1 MSVNLYRLDLLE
13 KASIASSWNFPVP
26 TLQPRTAVIGTCF
39 HSYHWTSALGVHAQV
54 PKPYPHPQGCLLSLV
69 SKFLSLISLFGQFLV
84 LLVFCLPIV
93 VSGVLLLGAVFM
105 CVSYVLF
112 FLLWL
117 CFVFLF
123 VFLLKREKGHGVWWL
138 REVGGSERRRGQK
151 LWSEYVVWK

>member
-39 HSYHWTSALGVHAQV
+39 HSYRWTSALGVHAQV

-93 VSGVLLLGAVFM
+93 VSGVLLLGVVFV

-112 FLLWL
+112 FLIVTLF
-117 CFVFLF
+117 CFPVCFPS
-123 VFLLKREKGHGVWWL
+123 KEKGHGVWWL
-138 REVGGSERRRGQK
+138 RDVGGSERRWGQK